1 MVGNGSVGN
10 VIFPITNIDPIKN
23 SKPQTTSRTSIA
35 VVQNTKEIAFAEYSI
50 NQFWS
55 VIELALTKQS
65 MDLCRTDS
73 PLSFDIFIY
82 PFRIMCNSFCVGF
95 GTSKIWIPFPF
106 GVKESRPSFE
116 RIWVEFA
123 ENKMELAI
131 GITEQHV
138 VRWSQQFTSRLVFW
152 PIRIFFQEI
161 HWHFCIIPPSDSTIK
176 NIENFFFN
184 LFCLIY

>member
-23 SKPQTTSRTSIA
+23 SKPQTASRTSIA
-35 VVQNTKEIAFAEYSI
+35 VVQNTRESAFAEYSI

-55 VIELALTKQS
+55 VIELGLTKQS

-95 GTSKIWIPFPF
+95 G
-106 GVKESRPSFE
+106 
-116 RIWVEFA
+116 
-123 ENKMELAI
+123 N
-131 GITEQHV
+131 
-138 VRWSQQFTSRLVFW
+138 
-152 PIRIFFQEI
+152 
-161 HWHFCIIPPSDSTIK
+161 STILLY
-176 NIENFFFN
+176 F
-184 LFCLIY
+184 LFCVSYR